1 MIGRIAA
8 LAALGATCLLA
19 DFSYEQ
25 TSRMSGGMMAGVMKI
40 AGAFSKQA
48 REPMRTS
55 VLIKGQRMAQLSPQS
70 AHIID
75 LDKETITEI
84 DFQKRTYSV
93 ITFAQ
98 MAEALKQME
107 AQLKSA
113 KGEQP
118 QMNVKASI
126 KETGQTKQFSGVN
139 ARELVMTLE
148 MEGTDQQTG
157 QKGAMVV
164 TADMWVAQQPGY
176 DQVRQFYQRMA
187 QKLAWTPGGGM
198 FTMGRSDMAR
208 AMADLQKEA
217 AKLDGVPV
225 YQVVKMGFKGEAGQA
240 AQAGQAPPA
249 PQPQAQPQAQEQ
261 PSVGGALGRL
271 GGRLGGLGGLGRRK
285 KAEQPA
291 EQPAPPPESAPA
303 AAQPDVSGALMEMT
317 TELTSFSTGPV
328 DPSKLEAP
336 GGFKQVESQMLK
348 GMRR

>member
-1 MIGRIAA
+1 
-8 LAALGATCLLA
+8 
-19 DFSYEQ
+19 
-25 TSRMSGGMMAGVMKI
+25 MMAGMMKI

-48 REPMRTS
+48 REPIRST
-55 VLIKGQRMAQLSPQS
+55 VLLKGNRMATLSAQS
-70 AHIID
+70 GHIID

-118 QMNVKASI
+118 EMNVKASI
-126 KETGQTKQFSGVN
+126 KETGQTKQFSGMN

-240 AQAGQAPPA
+240 GQPAQPPPA
-249 PQPQAQPQAQEQ
+249 ARAPEQEATEK
-261 PSVGGALGRL
+261 PAVGGALGRL

-291 EQPAPPPESAPA
+291 EQPPPPPESAPA

-317 TELTSFSTGPV
+317 TELTAFSTGPV
-328 DPSKLEAP
+328 DPSKLEVPA
-336 GGFKQVESQMLK
+336 GFKQVESQMLK
-348 GMRR
+348 GVRR

>member
-1 MIGRIAA
+1 MTKKIAVVA
-8 LAALGATCLLA
+8 VLSATCLLA
-19 DFSYEQ
+19 DISYEQ
-25 TSRMSGGMMAGVMKI
+25 TSRMTGGMMAGMMKI

-48 REPMRTS
+48 REPIRST
-55 VLIKGQRMAQLSPQS
+55 VLLKGNRMATLSAQS
-70 AHIID
+70 GHIID
-75 LDKETITEI
+75 LDKETMTEI

-93 ITFAQ
+93 ITLAQ

-118 QMNVKASI
+118 EMNVKASI

-139 ARELVMTLE
+139 AREFIMTLE

-187 QKLAWTPGGGM
+187 QKLAWTPGAGM

-240 AQAGQAPPA
+240 GQPAQPPPA
-249 PQPQAQPQAQEQ
+249 ARAPEQQPTEN

-328 DPSKLEAP
+328 DPSKLEVP

>member
-1 MIGRIAA
+1 MTKKIAVVA
-8 LAALGATCLLA
+8 VLSATCLLA
-19 DFSYEQ
+19 DISYEQ
-25 TSRMSGGMMAGVMKI
+25 TSRMTGGMMAGMMKI

-48 REPMRTS
+48 REPIRST
-55 VLIKGQRMAQLSPQS
+55 VLLKGNRMATLSAQS
-70 AHIID
+70 GHVID
-75 LDKETITEI
+75 LDRETITEI

-98 MAEALKQME
+98 MAEALKE
-107 AQLKSA
+107 AEAKLKSA

-118 QMNVKASI
+118 EMNVKASI

-139 ARELVMTLE
+139 AREFIMTLE

-164 TADMWVAQQPGY
+164 TADMWVAPQPGY

-240 AQAGQAPPA
+240 GQPAQPPPA
-249 PQPQAQPQAQEQ
+249 ARAPEQQPTEN

-328 DPSKLEAP
+328 DPSKLEVP

>member
-1 MIGRIAA
+1 MTKKIAVVA
-8 LAALGATCLLA
+8 VLSATCLLA
-19 DFSYEQ
+19 DISYEQ
-25 TSRMSGGMMAGVMKI
+25 TSRMTGGMMAGMMKI

-48 REPMRTS
+48 REPIRST
-55 VLIKGQRMAQLSPQS
+55 VLLKGNRMATLSAQS
-70 AHIID
+70 GHIID

-118 QMNVKASI
+118 EMNVKASI

-164 TADMWVAQQPGY
+164 TADMWVAPQPGY

-240 AQAGQAPPA
+240 AQAGQAPPP

-328 DPSKLEAP
+328 DPSKLEVP

-348 GMRR
+348 GVRR

>member
-1 MIGRIAA
+1 MTKKIAVVA
-8 LAALGATCLLA
+8 VLSATCLLA
-19 DFSYEQ
+19 DISYEQ
-25 TSRMSGGMMAGVMKI
+25 TSRMTGGMMAGMMKI

-48 REPMRTS
+48 REPIRST
-55 VLIKGQRMAQLSPQS
+55 VLLKGNRMATLSAQS
-70 AHIID
+70 GHVID
-75 LDKETITEI
+75 LDRETITEI

-118 QMNVKASI
+118 EMNVKASL

-139 ARELVMTLE
+139 AREFIMTLE

>member
-1 MIGRIAA
+1 
-8 LAALGATCLLA
+8 
-19 DFSYEQ
+19 
-25 TSRMSGGMMAGVMKI
+25 
-40 AGAFSKQA
+40 
-48 REPMRTS
+48 
-55 VLIKGQRMAQLSPQS
+55 
-70 AHIID
+70 
-75 LDKETITEI
+75 
-84 DFQKRTYSV
+84 
-93 ITFAQ
+93 
-98 MAEALKQME
+98 
-107 AQLKSA
+107 
-113 KGEQP
+113 
-118 QMNVKASI
+118 MNVKASL

-139 ARELVMTLE
+139 AREFIMTLE

-240 AQAGQAPPA
+240 GQPAQPPPA
-249 PQPQAQPQAQEQ
+249 ARAPEQQPTEN

-328 DPSKLEAP
+328 DPSKLEVP